1 MFSKK
6 NIHLVP
12 QLLQD
17 RVNVM
22 LSESSALIDVTVQDN
37 IALQIETVRD
47 FCVDALAQYEKQKVM
62 KRRSA

>member
-1 MFSKK
+1 MFNKK
-6 NIHLVP
+6 NTHLIP
-12 QLLQD
+12 QLLID
-17 RVNVM
+17 RVDVM

-47 FCVDALAQYEKQKVM
+47 FCVDALSQYEKQKVI